1 MLAALPE
8 GTWLVALGVVVLT
21 ALTFVQRAKMKRRA
35 GVDLVDKG
43 GGDGGKRDARES
55 MEALFVQLQ
64 EFSRETLAKLD
75 TKVRVLNELLTRAEA
90 RIEELKRLSVA
101 GPKPAAPAPGKPANP
116 LHEKVFRLA
125 DSGNASTQIAAETG
139 LERGEVELILGLR
152 GKGA

>member
-1 MLAALPE
+1 MLAAFPE
-8 GTWLVALGVVVLT
+8 GTWLVALGVVILT
-21 ALTFVQRAKMKRRA
+21 AMTFVQRAKMKRRA

-43 GGDGGKRDARES
+43 GGDGGKRDARDS

-90 RIEELKRLSVA
+90 RIEELKRLSAA
-101 GPKPAAPAPGKPANP
+101 GALSVPSPSKPANP
-116 LHEKVFRLA
+116 LHERVFRLA
-125 DSGNASTQIAAETG
+125 DGGRASADIAAETG

>member
-1 MLAALPE
+1 MLAALPN
-8 GTWLVALGVVVLT
+8 GVWAVLFGVAVLT
-21 ALTFVQRAKMKRRA
+21 AMTFMQRAKLRKRA
-35 GVDLVDKG
+35 GVDLPGKSSD
-43 GGDGGKRDARES
+43 GDRREARES

-90 RIEELKRLSVA
+90 RIEELKKLS
-101 GPKPAAPAPGKPANP
+101 APGTLSAPSPSKPVNP
-116 LHEKVFRLA
+116 LHEKVYRLA
-125 DSGNASTQIAAETG
+125 DAGRSPAEIAGDAG

>member
-43 GGDGGKRDARES
+43 GGDGGKRDARDS

-90 RIEELKRLSVA
+90 RIEELKRLSA
-101 GPKPAAPAPGKPANP
+101 AAPAAPASKPANP

-125 DSGNASTQIAAETG
+125 DGGRASTDIAAETG